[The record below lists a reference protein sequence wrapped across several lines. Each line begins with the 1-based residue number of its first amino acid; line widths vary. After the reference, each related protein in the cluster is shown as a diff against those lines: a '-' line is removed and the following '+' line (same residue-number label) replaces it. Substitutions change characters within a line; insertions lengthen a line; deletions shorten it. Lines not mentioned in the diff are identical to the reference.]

1 MDSKPSSRRDL
12 LKGGALAVGAA
23 ATGAITPAFAE
34 SPASGPAPASG
45 AATAPASYLAN
56 VAPMVPSTDE
66 TIGYGLRSHY
76 VTAKRIQEA
85 GRATPKIYTDFGLT
99 AHIFSPLQ
107 DFFGTIQASSL
118 HYFATTKGSFVP
130 DIDPAQHTLTIQG
143 LVDRPRVF
151 TMADLKRF
159 PSVTRFHFVECSANN
174 HNATHK
180 NVQQSHGT

>member
-99 AHIFSPLQ
+99 AHVFSPLQ
-107 DFFGTIQASSL
+107 DFLARSRHRRCTTSRPPRAPSSP
-118 HYFATTKGSFVP
+118 TSIP
-130 DIDPAQHTLTIQG
+130 
-143 LVDRPRVF
+143 
-151 TMADLKRF
+151 
-159 PSVTRFHFVECSANN
+159 PSTP
-174 HNATHK
+174 
-180 NVQQSHGT
+180 